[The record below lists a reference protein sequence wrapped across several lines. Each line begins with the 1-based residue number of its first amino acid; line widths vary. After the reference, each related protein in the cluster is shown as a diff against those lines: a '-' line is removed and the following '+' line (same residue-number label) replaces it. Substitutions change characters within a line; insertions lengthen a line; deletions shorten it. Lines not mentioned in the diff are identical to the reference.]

1 MNKSGQRACQH
12 VPPERKTRNPFI
24 YTLMYSVI
32 VIVAAQLN
40 VKMFTEGFVISA
52 GVIVFALLMLLLE
65 EFAALPVIF
74 LSAVGIM
81 TLGVFETEGGIV
93 GPSTIWEQGM
103 PAFAFY
109 AVYGIIVYLIFQLKH
124 WENRPP
130 WIFSLLII
138 PDFIANFIEMV
149 LREGSAVIEG
159 RIVLILIAAAVIRSA
174 LVLICYTI
182 IVRYGFVVRKMPRS
196 GIAVVDGKVKAAA
209 GSKSDENVL
218 IGWAVSDAAV
228 LHSKLESAN
237 ASAELLAKSRE
248 LIEAI
253 EKEAGR

>member
-1 MNKSGQRACQH
+1 MNKSGQHACQH
-12 VPPERKTRNPFI
+12 VSPERKTRNPFI
-24 YTLMYSVI
+24 YTVMYSVI

-52 GVIVFALLMLLLE
+52 GVVVFALLMLLLE

-93 GPSTIWEQGM
+93 RPSVIWEQGM

-124 WENRPP
+124 WETRPP

-159 RIVLILIAAAVIRSA
+159 RIVLILLAAAVIRSA

-182 IVRYGFVVRKMPRS
+182 IVRYGLVVRRMPRS
-196 GIAVVDGKVKAAA
+196 GIDVVDGKVKTVV
-209 GSKSDENVL
+209 SRRNEEKVL
-218 IGWAVSDAAV
+218 LGWAVSDAAA
-228 LHSKLESAN
+228 LHRKLESAN
-237 ASAELLAKSRE
+237 ASDELLARSRE
-248 LIEAI
+248 LVEAI
-253 EKEAGR
+253 EKEAGK

>member
-138 PDFIANFIEMV
+138 ANFIEMV

-159 RIVLILIAAAVIRSA
+159 RTVLILLAAAVIRSA
-174 LVLICYTI
+174 LVLICYTV
-182 IVRYGFVVRKMPRS
+182 IVRYGFVVKKMPRS
-196 GIAVVDGKVKAAA
+196 GIAADGKVKAA
-209 GSKSDENVL
+209 GSEKAEANVL
-218 IGWAVSDAAV
+218 LGWAVSDAAF

>member
-149 LREGSAVIEG
+149 LREGSEVIEG
-159 RIVLILIAAAVIRSA
+159 RTVLILLAAAVIRSA
-174 LVLICYTI
+174 LVLICYTV
-182 IVRYGFVVRKMPRS
+182 IVRYGFVVKKMPRS
-196 GIAVVDGKVKAAA
+196 GIAADGKVKAA
-209 GSKSDENVL
+209 GSEKAEANVL
-218 IGWAVSDAAV
+218 LGWAVSDAAF